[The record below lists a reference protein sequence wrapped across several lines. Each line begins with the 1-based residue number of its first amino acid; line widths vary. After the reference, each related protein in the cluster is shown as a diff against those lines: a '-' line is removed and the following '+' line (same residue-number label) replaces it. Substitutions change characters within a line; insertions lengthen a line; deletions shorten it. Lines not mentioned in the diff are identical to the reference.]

1 MSNID
6 HPGKIK
12 APAKSSHDAM
22 IIAAYSVP
30 ALAIAASLRGF
41 SGSPDRYP
49 IGLELAA
56 AIP

>member
-12 APAKSSHDAM
+12 APAKSSRDAM
-22 IIAAYSVP
+22 IIVAYSVP
-30 ALAIAASLRGF
+30 ALAVAASLHGF
-41 SGSPDRYP
+41 SGSLDRYP